1 MPKMWSLPWRCGAE
15 TSHHETGS
23 LTCICTLMQ
32 EQHQQGV
39 IAGVDLATGSPLNPM
54 EAGIYDLYTVK
65 RQSLHLTSV
74 IASQFLL
81 TDEILKAGKKMGKG
95 GPSMPGMESMQ

>member
-1 MPKMWSLPWRCGAE
+1 
-15 TSHHETGS
+15 
-23 LTCICTLMQ
+23 
-32 EQHQQGV
+32 
-39 IAGVDLATGSPLNPM
+39 M

-95 GPSMPGMESMQ
+95 TASMPGMG